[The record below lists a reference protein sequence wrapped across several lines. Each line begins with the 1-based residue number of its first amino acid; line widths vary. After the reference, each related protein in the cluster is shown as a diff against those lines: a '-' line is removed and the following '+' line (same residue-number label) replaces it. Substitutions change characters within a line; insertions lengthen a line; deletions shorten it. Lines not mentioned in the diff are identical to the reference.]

1 MCKGVLR
8 LTKRIPSSQAPH
20 GAKTLTLSRSHY
32 AIPSGE
38 GLRVPLHLA
47 RKAMKL
53 LSRRRLVVQAMAVA
67 HGRVEAVQSVLACST
82 VSYVAWTG
90 VRSTHPGLVPMA
102 AR

>member
-1 MCKGVLR
+1 
-8 LTKRIPSSQAPH
+8 
-20 GAKTLTLSRSHY
+20 
-32 AIPSGE
+32 
-38 GLRVPLHLA
+38 
-47 RKAMKL
+47 MKL